1 MKGLF
6 KRLSILAASLAM
18 VFGVGLVNN
27 EKNAKAEAT
36 IYKQTIFSAA
46 NNSAGNSSYTGT
58 FNNTTNGFT
67 VKVDNGNNNNNNWE
81 GHVRFGQKKV
91 ASKGAITT
99 NKAIDKMITRIDL
112 TIGEKCT
119 KVNAI
124 NVYADAKAAPTTLI
138 GSFTDYATNKTI
150 SLDVSAKTTTDL
162 FYKIEFDMLAGA
174 NGNLDI
180 GQIDFYVN
188 EDTPQKKLDRIVVSG
203 FDTSTFYYVGDAIKA
218 SDITVTGVYEDN
230 TEVAIE
236 TGYTVDPE
244 LPYTLT
250 SSDVG
255 SKTITITYEGLIS
268 AVTIIVKEKPTDLV
282 LSEIKITEGENVKK
296 TYYVGDS
303 VDTTGLTVTAGY
315 LSESDPSHES
325 YVDVTDKVTWS
336 LDTSAINAEAHLT
349 ATYIEGEI
357 TETTYI
363 IVAIVEAPTYVVD
376 KLTAADLAAESN
388 TYTDFRDV
396 TATSGIK
403 YAGNSAKDSSTY
415 IQLRSDKD
423 KNTGSYSGIVSTTAN
438 RILTK
443 VEVEWASKTAAART
457 IDVYGY
463 NVAFNDAS
471 DLYNTKAEKLGTLKK
486 TDTSLEIPTN
496 TKYAFVGIR
505 STSGAIYL
513 ASISFTWDI
522 SSEANSFIDMW
533 SQMRADGTNG
543 ICDYLNGSQDSSEL
557 DTLLEMYNDSSL
569 IDAADKAI
577 INDAADGENNTIGN
591 TILYIAAYK
600 AAHTSN
606 NAGMNNAYH
615 AVTNNISFIL
625 IISVIGLSSVL
636 GYYFIQKRRL
646 VK

>member
-27 EKNAKAEAT
+27 EKKNAKAIGESTYVKVTEAPTDWTGEYVLVYENSATEAYVWTGADATNCYEKAT
-36 IYKQTIFSAA
+36 IAESKITLSPTAKLNIASMDGGYSIQINGGTNNGKYVGQASNSNGMKIQPTALA
-46 NNSAGNSSYTGT
+46 NTLSITSNSATIVSGGAYMRFNASKDQMRFRYYKSASYT
-58 FNNTTNGFT
+58 NQKT
-67 VKVDNGNNNNNNWE
+67 VQLYKLDESSIEKEVDSVEVTLKTSSTAYVDN
-81 GHVRFGQKKV
+81 
-91 ASKGAITT
+91 S
-99 NKAIDKMITRIDL
+99 L
-112 TIGEKCT
+112 TEDDIE
-119 KVNAI
+119 VY
-124 NVYADAKAAPTTLI
+124 VLYADATGEVIK
-138 GSFTDYATNKTI
+138 
-150 SLDVSAKTTTDL
+150 
-162 FYKIEFDMLAGA
+162 
-174 NGNLDI
+174 NGYSIN
-180 GQIDFYVN
+180 
-188 EDTPQKKLDRIVVSG
+188 
-203 FDTSTFYYVGDAIKA
+203 
-218 SDITVTGVYEDN
+218 
-230 TEVAIE
+230 
-236 TGYTVDPE
+236 PE
-244 LPYTLT
+244 LPYTFS

-255 SKTITITYEGLIS
+255 EITFIVTYKDVTASFTIT
-268 AVTIIVKEKPTDLV
+268 VKEKPTDLV

-296 TYYVGDS
+296 TYYIGDS

-349 ATYIEGEI
+349 ATYVEGEI

-363 IVAIVEAPTYVVD
+363 IVAVVAAPTYVVD
-376 KLTAADLAAESN
+376 KLTAADLAAENN

-415 IQLRSDKD
+415 IQLRSNKD

-443 VEVEWASKTAAART
+443 VEVEWASKTADART

-496 TKYAFVGIR
+496 TKYAYVGIR

-533 SQMRADGTNG
+533 SQMRANGTNG

-591 TILYIAAYK
+591 SILYIAAYK

-646 VK
+646 AK

>member
-6 KRLSILAASLAM
+6 KRLSILTASLAM

-27 EKNAKAEAT
+27 EKKNAKAEAT

-67 VKVDNGNNNNNNWE
+67 VKVDKGNNNNNGWG

-99 NKAIDKMITRIDL
+99 DKAIDKKITRIDL

-180 GQIDFYVN
+180 GQIDFYIN

-203 FDTSTFYYVGDAIKA
+203 YDTSAFYYVGDVIKA

-230 TEVAIE
+230 TEEVIE
-236 TGYTVDPE
+236 TGYTVDPV
-244 LPYTLT
+244 LPYSFT

-255 SKTITITYEGLIS
+255 VKTFIVTYKDVTTSFTIT
-268 AVTIIVKEKPTDLV
+268 VKEKPTDLV

-336 LDTSAINAEAHLT
+336 LDTSAINAETHLT

-363 IVAIVEAPTYVVD
+363 IVAVVAAPTYVVD
-376 KLTAADLAAESN
+376 KLTANDLTATNS
-388 TYTDFRDV
+388 TYTDFKDV
-396 TATSGIK
+396 TSTSGIK
-403 YAGNSAKDSSTY
+403 YAGNSAKNGSN
-415 IQLRSDKD
+415 IQLRS
-423 KNTGSYSGIVSTTAN
+423 KNSDSGIVSTTAK

-443 VEVEWASKTAAART
+443 VEVEWGTGNASGRT
-457 IDVYGY
+457 IDIYGY
-463 NVAFNDAS
+463 NAAFNNATE
-471 DLYNTKAEKLGTLKK
+471 LYDTKAVKLGSIVTPS
-486 TDTSLEIPTN
+486 TSFEVPAG
-496 TKYAFVGIR
+496 TKYAYVGIR
-505 STSGAIYL
+505 SNSGAIYL

-591 TILYIAAYK
+591 SILYIAAYK

-646 VK
+646 AK

>member
-6 KRLSILAASLAM
+6 KRLSVLVASLAM

-67 VKVDNGNNNNNNWE
+67 VKVDKGNNNNNGWG

-99 NKAIDKMITRIDL
+99 NIAIDKMITRIDL
-112 TIGEKCT
+112 TIGGKCA

-124 NVYADAKAAPTTLI
+124 NVYADANAAPTTLI

-150 SLDVSAKTTTDL
+150 SLDVSAKTTTNL

-180 GQIDFYVN
+180 GQIDFYIN

-203 FDTSTFYYVGDAIKA
+203 FDTSAFYYVGDTIKA

-255 SKTITITYEGLIS
+255 SKTITITYEGLIN

-296 TYYVGDS
+296 TYYIGDS

-349 ATYIEGEI
+349 ATYVEGEI

-363 IVAIVEAPTYVVD
+363 IVAVVAAPTYVVD
-376 KLTAADLAAESN
+376 KLTANDLTATN
-388 TYTDFRDV
+388 TTYTDFKDV
-396 TATSGIK
+396 TSTSGIK
-403 YAGNSAKDSSTY
+403 YAGNSAKNGSN
-415 IQLRSDKD
+415 IQLRS
-423 KNTGSYSGIVSTTAN
+423 KNSDSGIVSTTAK

-443 VEVEWASKTAAART
+443 VEVEWGTGNASGRT
-457 IDVYGY
+457 IDIYGY
-463 NVAFNDAS
+463 NAAFNDATE
-471 DLYNTKAEKLGTLKK
+471 LYDTKAVKLGSIVTPS
-486 TDTSLEIPTN
+486 TSFEVPAG
-496 TKYAFVGIR
+496 TKYAYVGVR
-505 STSGAIYL
+505 SNNGAIYL

-533 SQMRADGTNG
+533 SKMRANGTNG

-591 TILYIAAYK
+591 SILYIAAYK

-625 IISVIGLSSVL
+625 IISIIGLSSVL

-646 VK
+646 AK

>member
-6 KRLSILAASLAM
+6 KRLSVLVASLAM

-67 VKVDNGNNNNNNWE
+67 VKVDNGNNNNNGWG

-99 NKAIDKMITRIDL
+99 NIAIDKMITRIDL
-112 TIGEKCT
+112 TIGGKCA

-124 NVYADAKAAPTTLI
+124 NVYADANAAPTTLI
-138 GSFTDYATNKTI
+138 GSFTDYATDKTI
-150 SLDVSAKTTTDL
+150 SLDVSAKTTTNL

-180 GQIDFYVN
+180 GQIDFYIN

-203 FDTSTFYYVGDAIKA
+203 FDTSAFYYVGDTIKA

-255 SKTITITYEGLIS
+255 SKTITITYEGLIN

-296 TYYVGDS
+296 TYYIGDS

-349 ATYIEGEI
+349 ATYVEGEI

-363 IVAIVEAPTYVVD
+363 IVAVVAAPTYVVD
-376 KLTAADLAAESN
+376 KLTANDLTATN
-388 TYTDFRDV
+388 TTYTVFKNV
-396 TATSGIK
+396 TSTSGIK
-403 YAGNSAKDSSTY
+403 YAGNSAKNGSN
-415 IQLRSDKD
+415 IQLRS
-423 KNTGSYSGIVSTTAN
+423 KNSDSGIVSTTAK

-443 VEVEWASKTAAART
+443 VEVEWGTGNASGRT
-457 IDVYGY
+457 IDIYGY
-463 NVAFNDAS
+463 NAAFNDATE
-471 DLYNTKAEKLGTLKK
+471 LYDTKAVKLGSIVTPS
-486 TDTSLEIPTN
+486 TSFEVPAG
-496 TKYAFVGIR
+496 TKYAYVGIR
-505 STSGAIYL
+505 SNSGAIYL

-533 SQMRADGTNG
+533 SKMRANGTNG

-591 TILYIAAYK
+591 SILYIAAYK

-646 VK
+646 AK

>member
-6 KRLSILAASLAM
+6 KRLSILTASLAM

-27 EKNAKAEAT
+27 EKKNANAAT
-36 IYKQTIFSAA
+36 SSNDKITSISDLTTGNIVYVGTSATSLTYTVENNWMKMNSTESTWMEFEVTLSGSTFTLKSNKGYLYCSAA
-46 NNSAGNSSYTGT
+46 KKVELNASQGTNFEISTNGRFGNSTIGYFRLNSTGLRPYTSSTGSADGYLFKKQVEKTLKTLSLSGT
-58 FNNTTNGFT
+58 LNKSTYT
-67 VKVDNGNNNNNNWE
+67 VGETFSSEGLTITANYSDGSTEDVTSKVTWPE
-81 GHVRFGQKKV
+81 
-91 ASKGAITT
+91 
-99 NKAIDKMITRIDL
+99 L
-112 TIGEKCT
+112 TIGMTSITGTYE
-119 KVNAI
+119 
-124 NVYADAKAAPTTLI
+124 D
-138 GSFTDYATNKTI
+138 KTI
-150 SLDVSAKTTTDL
+150 L
-162 FYKIEFDMLAGA
+162 
-174 NGNLDI
+174 
-180 GQIDFYVN
+180 
-188 EDTPQKKLDRIVVSG
+188 
-203 FDTSTFYYVGDAIKA
+203 
-218 SDITVTGVYEDN
+218 VTG
-230 TEVAIE
+230 
-236 TGYTVDPE
+236 
-244 LPYTLT
+244 
-250 SSDVG
+250 
-255 SKTITITYEGLIS
+255 IT
-268 AVTIIVKEKPTDLV
+268 VKEKPTDLV

-363 IVAIVEAPTYVVD
+363 IVAVVAAPTYVVD
-376 KLTAADLAAESN
+376 KLAANNLTATDS
-388 TYTDFRDV
+388 TYTDFKDV
-396 TATSGIK
+396 TSTSGIK
-403 YAGNSAKDSSTY
+403 YAGNSASDGSN
-415 IQLRSDKD
+415 IQLRS
-423 KNTGSYSGIVSTTAN
+423 KNSHSGIVSTTAK

-443 VEVEWASKTAAART
+443 VEVEWGTGNTSSRT
-457 IDVYGY
+457 IDIYGY
-463 NVAFNDAS
+463 NTAFNDATE
-471 DLYNTKAEKLGTLKK
+471 LYNTKAVKLGSIG
-486 TDTSLEIPTN
+486 TSSTSFEVPAG
-496 TKYAFVGIR
+496 TKYAYVGVR
-505 STSGAIYL
+505 SNSGAIYL

-591 TILYIAAYK
+591 SILYIAAYK

>member
-1 MKGLF
+1 MKSLF
-6 KRLSILAASLAM
+6 KRLSVLVASLAM

-67 VKVDNGNNNNNNWE
+67 VKVDKGNNNNNGWG

-99 NKAIDKMITRIDL
+99 NIAIDKMITRIDL
-112 TIGEKCT
+112 TIGGKCA

-124 NVYADAKAAPTTLI
+124 NVYADANAAPTTLI

-150 SLDVSAKTTTDL
+150 SLDVSAKTTTNL

-180 GQIDFYVN
+180 GQIDFYIN

-203 FDTSTFYYVGDAIKA
+203 FDTSAFYYVGDTIKA

-255 SKTITITYEGLIS
+255 SKTITITYEGLIN

-296 TYYVGDS
+296 TYYIGDS

-349 ATYIEGEI
+349 ATYVEGEI

-363 IVAIVEAPTYVVD
+363 IVAVVAAPTYVVD
-376 KLTAADLAAESN
+376 KLTANDLTATN
-388 TYTDFRDV
+388 TTYTVFKDV
-396 TATSGIK
+396 TSTSGIK
-403 YAGNSAKDSSTY
+403 YAGNSAKNGSN
-415 IQLRSDKD
+415 IQLRS
-423 KNTGSYSGIVSTTAN
+423 KNSDSGIVSTTAK

-443 VEVEWASKTAAART
+443 VEVEWGTGNASGRT
-457 IDVYGY
+457 IDIYGY
-463 NVAFNDAS
+463 NAAFNDATE
-471 DLYNTKAEKLGTLKK
+471 LYDTKAVKLGSIVTPS
-486 TDTSLEIPTN
+486 TSFEVPAG
-496 TKYAFVGIR
+496 TKYAYVGIR
-505 STSGAIYL
+505 SNSRAIYL

-533 SQMRADGTNG
+533 SKMRANGTNG

-591 TILYIAAYK
+591 SILYIAAYK

-625 IISVIGLSSVL
+625 IISIIGLSSVL

-646 VK
+646 AK

>member
-6 KRLSILAASLAM
+6 KRLSVLVASLAM

-67 VKVDNGNNNNNNWE
+67 VKVDKGNNNNNGWG

-99 NKAIDKMITRIDL
+99 NIAIDKMITRIDL
-112 TIGEKCT
+112 TIGEKCA

-124 NVYADAKAAPTTLI
+124 NVYADANAAPTTLI

-150 SLDVSAKTTTDL
+150 SLDVSAKTTTNL

-180 GQIDFYVN
+180 GQIDFYIN

-203 FDTSTFYYVGDAIKA
+203 FDTSAFYYVGDTIKA

-255 SKTITITYEGLIS
+255 SKTITITYEGLIN

-296 TYYVGDS
+296 TYYIGDS

-349 ATYIEGEI
+349 ATYVEGEI

-363 IVAIVEAPTYVVD
+363 IVAVVAAPTYVVD
-376 KLTAADLAAESN
+376 KLTANDLTATN
-388 TYTDFRDV
+388 TTYTVFKNV
-396 TATSGIK
+396 TSTSGIK
-403 YAGNSAKDSSTY
+403 YAGNSAKNGSN
-415 IQLRSDKD
+415 IQLRS
-423 KNTGSYSGIVSTTAN
+423 KNSDSGIVSTTAK

-443 VEVEWASKTAAART
+443 VEVEWGTGNASGRT
-457 IDVYGY
+457 IDIYGY
-463 NVAFNDAS
+463 NAAFNDATE
-471 DLYNTKAEKLGTLKK
+471 LYDTKAVKLGSIVTPS
-486 TDTSLEIPTN
+486 TSFEVPAG
-496 TKYAFVGIR
+496 TKYAYVGVR
-505 STSGAIYL
+505 SNNGAIYL

-533 SQMRADGTNG
+533 SKMRANGTNG

-591 TILYIAAYK
+591 SILYIAAYK

-625 IISVIGLSSVL
+625 IISIIGLSSVL

-646 VK
+646 AK

>member
-6 KRLSILAASLAM
+6 KRLSVLVASLAM

-67 VKVDNGNNNNNNWE
+67 VKVDKGNNNNNGWG

-99 NKAIDKMITRIDL
+99 NIAIDKMITRIDL
-112 TIGEKCT
+112 TIGGKCT
-119 KVNAI
+119 NVNAI
-124 NVYADAKAAPTTLI
+124 NVYADANATPTTLI

-150 SLDVSAKTTTDL
+150 SLDVSAKTTTNL

-180 GQIDFYVN
+180 GQIDFYIN
-188 EDTPQKKLDRIVVSG
+188 EDTPQKILDRIVVSG
-203 FDTSTFYYVGDAIKA
+203 YDTSAFYYVGDTIKA

-236 TGYTVDPE
+236 TGYTVDPV
-244 LPYTLT
+244 LPYSFT

-255 SKTITITYEGLIS
+255 VKTFIVTYKDVTASFTIT
-268 AVTIIVKEKPTDLV
+268 VKEKPTDLV

-349 ATYIEGEI
+349 ATYVEGEI

-363 IVAIVEAPTYVVD
+363 IVAVVAAPTYVVD
-376 KLTAADLAAESN
+376 KLTANDLTATN
-388 TYTDFRDV
+388 TTYTVFKNV
-396 TATSGIK
+396 TSTSGIK
-403 YAGNSAKDSSTY
+403 YAGNSAKNGSN
-415 IQLRSDKD
+415 IQLRS
-423 KNTGSYSGIVSTTAN
+423 KNSDSGIVSTTAK

-443 VEVEWASKTAAART
+443 VEVEWGTGNASGRT
-457 IDVYGY
+457 IDIYGY
-463 NVAFNDAS
+463 NAAFNDATE
-471 DLYNTKAEKLGTLKK
+471 LYDTKAVKLGSIVTPS
-486 TDTSLEIPTN
+486 TSFEVPAG
-496 TKYAFVGIR
+496 TKYAYVGIR
-505 STSGAIYL
+505 SNSGAIYL

-533 SQMRADGTNG
+533 SKMRANGTNG

-591 TILYIAAYK
+591 SILYIAAYK

-625 IISVIGLSSVL
+625 IISIIGLSSVL

-646 VK
+646 AK